1 MKIKNFKPVSK
12 LHFSYIKFKFNDN
25 VSFNDV
31 FFSFDPSDCFGQ
43 FNPRERYLIN
53 SGRLILEN
61 DI

>member
-1 MKIKNFKPVSK
+1 MNSETMKIKVFKPVSK

-31 FFSFDPSDCFGQ
+31 FFRLIHLIVSD
-43 FNPRERYLIN
+43 
-53 SGRLILEN
+53 RLILEN